1 MTDRVAELEI
11 EVARLYGDRVRLEEL
26 ERRYLALE
34 HAVGVFAGTAAGAGT
49 CAGASQLFGDVRRAI
64 ENGATHD

>member
-11 EVARLYGDRVRLEEL
+11 EVARLYGDRARLEEL

-49 CAGASQLFGDVRRAI
+49 CAGALQLFGYVRRAI
-64 ENGATHD
+64 ENGAAHD